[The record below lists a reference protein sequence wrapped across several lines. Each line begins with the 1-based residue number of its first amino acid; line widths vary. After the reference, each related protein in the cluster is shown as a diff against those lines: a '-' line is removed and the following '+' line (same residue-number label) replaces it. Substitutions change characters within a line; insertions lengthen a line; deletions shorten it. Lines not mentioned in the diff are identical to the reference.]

1 MNLPPRKGPRP
12 HTTPSAPH
20 IQLDQNAPA
29 EMQAALR
36 ARVYA
41 LADVEERQTT
51 VSDPR
56 ARAIWLKSTAP
67 DKPPEGVQAF
77 LNSREI
83 GHFHP
88 WDGSLHIALPPDVA
102 RAAVEAGWAEP
113 HPMAL
118 MGAVPESIVMLYGPR
133 DEHELEVVYDLIVA
147 AVRNAGGRGPK
158 EAAKGPS
165 SRQNANS

>member
-1 MNLPPRKGPRP
+1 MNLPPRTGPRP

-56 ARAIWLKSTAP
+56 ARAIWL
-67 DKPPEGVQAF
+67 
-77 LNSREI
+77 
-83 GHFHP
+83 
-88 WDGSLHIALPPDVA
+88 A
-102 RAAVEAGWAEP
+102 RA
-113 HPMAL
+113 
-118 MGAVPESIVMLYGPR
+118 
-133 DEHELEVVYDLIVA
+133 
-147 AVRNAGGRGPK
+147 
-158 EAAKGPS
+158 
-165 SRQNANS
+165 